1 MSRAIRPLAAAIVTV
16 IMAVGCASSERPELV
31 PGSTIATSS
40 TTSTEPDRSTTT
52 TSGGASS
59 TDPPVEDS
67 TATPTSIPRLDPDD
81 PNYPTTTPALPQPT
95 VTYATSG

>member
-1 MSRAIRPLAAAIVTV
+1 MSRAFRLLVLVVMTATV
-16 IMAVGCASSERPELV
+16 VAGCASNERPELV

-67 TATPTSIPRLDPDD
+67 TTTTSIPRLDPDD
-81 PNYPTTTPALPQPT
+81 PNYPTTVPPLPQPT